1 MNRRWV
7 GLYNSDSVSA
17 AAVFLDR
24 DGVLNRAIVRDGKP
38 YPPSSVEALEI
49 FPDVEAALIRLK
61 AAGYRLV
68 VVTNQPDVARG
79 ETDRRVVDA
88 INAALVAR
96 LPLDEVRVCYHD
108 DRDGCACR
116 KPKPGLLLQTPAHNL
131 SRSIMVGDRWRDVE
145 AGRRAQVRATIFIDR
160 GYDEA
165 GAVAPDVSV
174 TSLAQAA
181 DWILQLDAK
190 DRR

>member
-1 MNRRWV
+1 M
-7 GLYNSDSVSA
+7 STP
-17 AAVFLDR
+17 AVFLDR

-38 YPPSSVEALEI
+38 YPPSSLEALEI
-49 FPDVEAALIRLK
+49 LPDVEEALGRLK
-61 AAGYRLV
+61 AAGYWLV

-79 ETDRRVVDA
+79 DQDRRVVES

-108 DRDGCACR
+108 DRDDCACR
-116 KPKPGLLLQTPAHNL
+116 KPKPGLLLQAPTHDLP
-131 SRSIMVGDRWRDVE
+131 RSIMVGDRWRDIE

-165 GAVAPDVSV
+165 CAVAPDVRV

-181 DWILQLDAK
+181 DWILELDAG
-190 DRR
+190 DRQ